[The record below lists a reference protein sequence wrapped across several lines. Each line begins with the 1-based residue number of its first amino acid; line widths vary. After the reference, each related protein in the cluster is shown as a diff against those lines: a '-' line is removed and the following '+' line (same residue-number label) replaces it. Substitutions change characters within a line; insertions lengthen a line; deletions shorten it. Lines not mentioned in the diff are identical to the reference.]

1 MYESI
6 MSWFTKSKKNIT
18 CNKCGNINFYND
30 RIIEHHV
37 CTNCATH
44 NKIPIEYRIKQLFE
58 EDSVVLYNEDK
69 RPRDILNF
77 VDSKKYTQRI
87 KDSINK
93 TKFQSAVV
101 TGYAQINDLTINFA
115 ILNFEFMGGSLG
127 SVEGEKIAQCILNA
141 IKYKTPV
148 LIISSSGGARMQE
161 SSISLMQMAKT
172 SAALRKL
179 SHVGLPYVSLL
190 TNPTMGGVSASFA
203 FLGDLIIAEPGAT
216 IGFAGQRVI
225 QQTIQAKLPED
236 FQTAEYLLEHGL
248 IDDIIER
255 KIQKDYLYRV
265 FSTFCCNENE
275 KQLIENRLEV
285 DKVLEDNINNVNS
298 K

>member
-1 MYESI
+1 MYESLKN
-6 MSWFTKSKKNIT
+6 WFTNSKKNIT

-30 RIIEHHV
+30 RISEHHV
-37 CTNCATH
+37 CTNCQTH

-58 EDSVVLYNEDK
+58 EDSVFLYNEDK
-69 RPRDILNF
+69 RPKDILKF
-77 VDSKKYTQRI
+77 VDSKKYSQRI
-87 KDSINK
+87 KDSIKK
-93 TKFQSAVV
+93 TDFQSAVV
-101 TGYAQINDLTINFA
+101 TGYGKINDLTVNFA

-127 SVEGEKIAQCILNA
+127 SVEGEKITQCILKA
-141 IKYKTPV
+141 MKFKTPV

-179 SHVGLPYVSLL
+179 SHTGLPYVSLL

-216 IGFAGQRVI
+216 IGFAGKRVI
-225 QQTIQAKLPED
+225 QQTIQAELPLG

-255 KIQKDYLYRV
+255 KNQKHYLYTV
-265 FSTFCCNENE
+265 FNTFCFNEE
-275 KQLIENRLEV
+275 SEDKQEERMEV
-285 DKVLEDNINNVNS
+285 DKVIEDNINNVTSN
-298 K
+298 

>member
-1 MYESI
+1 
-6 MSWFTKSKKNIT
+6 MSWFSKSKKNIT
-18 CNKCGNINFYND
+18 CNKCGNINFYVD
-30 RIIEHHV
+30 RIREYHV
-37 CTNCATH
+37 CANCGTH

-58 EDSVVLYNEDK
+58 EDSVTLYNEDK
-69 RPRDILNF
+69 RPKDILNF

-101 TGYAQINDLTINFA
+101 TGYGKIGDITVNFS

-127 SVEGEKIAQCILNA
+127 SVEGEKITQCILKA

-179 SHVGLPYVSLL
+179 SHVGLPYVSFL

-203 FLGDLIIAEPGAT
+203 FLGDLIVAEPGAT

-225 QQTIQAKLPED
+225 QQTIQSKLPD
-236 FQTAEYLLEHGL
+236 NFQTAEYLLEHGL
-248 IDDIIER
+248 IDDIVER
-255 KIQKDYLYRV
+255 KNQKDYLRRV
-265 FSTFCCNENE
+265 FSTFCFNENDT
-275 KQLIENRLEV
+275 KLIENRLEV
-285 DKVLEDNINNVNS
+285 DKVLEDNINNVVS